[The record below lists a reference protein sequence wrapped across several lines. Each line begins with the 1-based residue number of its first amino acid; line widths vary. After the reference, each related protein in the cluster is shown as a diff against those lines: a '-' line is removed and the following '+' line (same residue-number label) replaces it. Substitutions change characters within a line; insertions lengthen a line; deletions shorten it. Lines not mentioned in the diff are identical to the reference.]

1 MGNRCRSHQR
11 PGHLQPDVGV
21 SVQQL
26 VGGGLLLLRV
36 RGGVGGH
43 PDLLRV
49 DGVVDG
55 GDVPLALLLLD
66 VLRDLDQVDVLL
78 ALGVLRSEEMM
89 SGIQLFSGDVI
100 DAKV

>member
-1 MGNRCRSHQR
+1 M
-11 PGHLQPDVGV
+11 
-21 SVQQL
+21 QQL

-66 VLRDLDQVDVLL
+66 VLRDLDQVNVLL

-89 SGIQLFSGDVI
+89 YGIRFFRSEVI
-100 DAKV
+100 DVKV